1 MIRLLRRLRA
11 RFRYRRF
18 DDDLAEE
25 MAFHQALKQQELEQ
39 DGLSAADAR
48 MASRREMGNVTRA
61 REDSRGVWIASWLES
76 VWQDILYAVRSLRR
90 QPAFTF
96 AALAALVLGIGL
108 NSSAFTLF
116 NAVGLRPWPVPEPSR
131 VVKIYSRVLGQ
142 QRGAGGFGIA
152 EYRYL
157 RDHTRT
163 FAGLI
168 ITRAGGARL
177 GHEDAGQQTSFEYVS
192 DNYFDALRVDMT
204 LGRGFLREEDQSAA
218 PRAVAVIS
226 HRLWTRVL
234 NSDTT
239 ILGRTLRLD
248 DIPFTIVG
256 VAAPD
261 FIGSYQGGAQD
272 LWLPL
277 SSLRLMTADQ
287 ANARDVLEKPDYCCS
302 YMAGRLAPGVTWE
315 IALAELDV
323 LSRQYHA
330 QWKMDPTEILFS
342 DTSFFAHPNSRPR
355 LIPTLSLMFGMVL
368 LVLLLACANV
378 GNLLLARGMARRRE
392 IAIRLSLGA
401 SRARVVR
408 QLLTEGMVLACLAGA
423 IAVGVAYL
431 VPALL
436 FTTAT
441 TTDLGYRIEPDRT
454 ALIFT
459 FGVSVVACLFFA
471 LAPALRVTRLSV
483 RRGFW
488 RGFRRGFKRGA
499 GRLDERGVGLA
510 AAAIQP
516 GRDLAHRTGAGAGLR
531 GVLLAVQLAMSVI
544 LLVAG
549 GLLMRGVQYAQHHD
563 PGFVIDDVIVA
574 APILPR
580 QAYDN
585 DRRGAFATQLE
596 AALRDDTNL
605 RAVGLTALVPLGN
618 AMNGASFRF
627 PGQDASSDRMVRTQ
641 GVSPGY
647 FDVLGIQLIAG
658 RMYQPGDGDVIL
670 INEEMAR
677 QYFAGQ
683 NPVGQTLIMGPNK
696 TWQIIGIVRDA
707 YLSGL
712 DRVYPMVFG
721 NYRGRDQMRV
731 LIRTRPG
738 IGDVTARVK
747 AIATRLEPRTQ
758 IDARPL
764 AVYRD
769 RWLTPQRVIAAVTGI
784 VSLLALMLAS
794 VGVFGVFAFIVQERT
809 REIGIRMA
817 IGARASQVVRLVLGS
832 TSWATAAGLLL
843 GLAGAVTVSRLL
855 EGYLYGVGR
864 FDAVTF
870 AAVAVVLALA
880 AFVATYVPVRRA
892 TRVDPATALRCE

>member
-1 MIRLLRRLRA
+1 MIGLLRRLRA

-25 MAFHQALKQQELEQ
+25 MAFHQAMKEQELEQ
-39 DGLSAADAR
+39 DGITAADVRA
-48 MASRREMGNVTRA
+48 AARREMGNITRA

-76 VWQDILYAVRSLRR
+76 VWQDIVYAVRSLRR

-131 VVKIYSRVLGQ
+131 VVKIYSRGVGQ

-157 RDHTRT
+157 RDHART

-177 GHEDAGQQTSFEYVS
+177 GHEEAGQQTSFEYVS

-234 NSDTT
+234 DSDTT

-277 SSLRLMTADQ
+277 SSLRLMTANQD
-287 ANARDVLEKPDYCCS
+287 NARDVLEKPDYCCS

-315 IALAELDV
+315 IARAELDV

-330 QWKMDPTEILFS
+330 QWKMDPTQILFS
-342 DTSFFAHPNSRPR
+342 DTSFFSHPNSRPR
-355 LIPTLSLMFGMVL
+355 LIPTVSLMFGMVL

-441 TTDLGYRIEPDRT
+441 TQDLGYRIEPDRA

-459 FGVSVVACLFFA
+459 FGVSVIACLFFA
-471 LAPALRVTRLSV
+471 LVPALRVTRLSV

-488 RGFRRGFKRGA
+488 RGFKRGA

-516 GRDLAHRTGAGAGLR
+516 GRDLAHRTGTGTGLR

-544 LLVAG
+544 LLVTG

-596 AALRDDTNL
+596 AALRDDTDL
-605 RAVGLTALVPLGN
+605 RAVGLTALVPLGS

-627 PGQDASSDRMVRTQ
+627 PGQDESSDRMVRTQ
-641 GVSPGY
+641 SVSPGY

-683 NPVGQTLIMGPNK
+683 NPVGQTLIMGPSR

-707 YLSGL
+707 YISGL

-721 NYRGRDQMRV
+721 NYRGSDQMRV

-738 IGDVTARVK
+738 AGDVTARVK
-747 AIATRLEPRTQ
+747 AIATRLEPRAQ
-758 IDARPL
+758 VDVKPL

-769 RWLTPQRVIAAVTGI
+769 RWLTPQRVIAAVAGI

-832 TSWATAAGLLL
+832 TSWATAGGLLL
-843 GLAGAVTVSRLL
+843 GLAGAVAVARLL

-864 FDAVTF
+864 FDALTF
-870 AAVAVVLALA
+870 ATVAAVLALA
-880 AFVATYVPVRRA
+880 ALVATYIPVRRA